1 MRTVLVR
8 AATAAAML
16 VAVFPAFAV
25 DDLDDDCKWCPSW
38 RSDRS
43 DRPPSLLARFAVWS
57 ERAAKRAR
65 VTRST
70 GRFKSAPEDGRASR
84 WIAPLR
90 ARSESSRVDDPRPRS
105 LQ

>member
-1 MRTVLVR
+1 MRTVLFG

-43 DRPPSLLARFAVWS
+43 DRPPPLLPTPSPACRLV
-57 ERAAKRAR
+57 
-65 VTRST
+65 
-70 GRFKSAPEDGRASR
+70 
-84 WIAPLR
+84 R
-90 ARSESSRVDDPRPRS
+90 ARSETRKGHAVYRTIQVCP
-105 LQ
+105 

>member
-1 MRTVLVR
+1 MRAVLVS

-43 DRPPSLLARFAVWS
+43 DRPPPLLATPSPVCHLV
-57 ERAAKRAR
+57 K
-65 VTRST
+65 
-70 GRFKSAPEDGRASR
+70 
-84 WIAPLR
+84 
-90 ARSESSRVDDPRPRS
+90 ARSETRKGHAVYRTIQVCP
-105 LQ
+105 